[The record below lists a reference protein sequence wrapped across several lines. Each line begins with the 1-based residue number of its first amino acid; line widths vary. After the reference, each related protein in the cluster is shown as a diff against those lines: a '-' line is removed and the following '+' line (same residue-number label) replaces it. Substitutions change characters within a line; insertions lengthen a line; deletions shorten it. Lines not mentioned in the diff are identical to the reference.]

1 MHIQIPEI
9 ETRMIK
15 KCPRVICKVSL
26 TVISKNKKED
36 GTFPIPVRS
45 QKLMEGDSVQRH
57 SV

>member
-36 GTFPIPVRS
+36 GTFPIPVKSR
-45 QKLMEGDSVQRH
+45 KTDRRG
-57 SV
+57 